1 MITLAARYFSRPHL
15 YDVHIALDSPIKAT
29 PPARAFS
36 FAKKKVPME
45 TILLIENDP
54 ALLVAVAFL
63 LRCFGYSVLEAG
75 SRGEAWRACH
85 RYRAPIHLVVTK
97 AIADKNSTSEFVARL
112 QLVYPQIR
120 AALFVPDAAPAELTD
135 MPCEYAFLR
144 KPFRADAFADTIR
157 ELLEGPKK
165 RAASFLS

>member
-1 MITLAARYFSRPHL
+1 
-15 YDVHIALDSPIKAT
+15 
-29 PPARAFS
+29 
-36 FAKKKVPME
+36 ME
-45 TILLIENDP
+45 TILLIESDP

-63 LRCFGYSVLEAG
+63 LRCLGYSVLEAG

-85 RYRAPIHLVVTK
+85 RYRAPVHLVLTK
-97 AIADKNSTSEFVARL
+97 AIADKDSTSEFVARL

-120 AALFVPDAAPAELTD
+120 AALFVPEASSAEFSD
-135 MPCEYAFLR
+135 MPCEYAFLQE
-144 KPFRADAFADTIR
+144 PFRADALADTIR

>member
-1 MITLAARYFSRPHL
+1 
-15 YDVHIALDSPIKAT
+15 
-29 PPARAFS
+29 
-36 FAKKKVPME
+36 ME

-63 LRCFGYSVLEAG
+63 LRCFGYRVLEAG

-85 RYRAPIHLVVTK
+85 RYSAPIHLVLTK
-97 AIADKNSTSEFVARL
+97 ALADKDSTGEFVARL
-112 QLVYPQIR
+112 QLVYPHIR
-120 AALFVPDAAPAELTD
+120 AALFVPEVSPVELTD

-144 KPFRADAFADTIR
+144 KPFRAEAFADTIR